1 MRKLFWVGLFLVG
14 IIGSLWTAPQLS
26 NRGDYNSLVLDFR
39 DDVPVSIVQQ
49 QLTAI
54 AQQTGQSPHLN
65 SEFSTGEQLYV
76 LDGDRTLLKTL
87 RRSPLMEIMEA
98 IEPNFEYHTLA
109 APNDPD
115 YGKQW
120 NLRSINVEAAWKET
134 QGEGITVAVIDTG
147 ITPVPDLEGTS
158 FTEGYD
164 FVNDR
169 TDALDD
175 NGHGT
180 HVAGTIAQTTNNNY
194 GVAGIAYKATLMPIK
209 VLDQSGSG
217 TIADIAEAIRFAA
230 DQGADVINM
239 SLGGFG
245 DSQALQDAIAYA
257 HQKNVV
263 LVAAAGNANANS
275 AAFPARYPNVIAVS
289 ALDAAGVK
297 APYSNF
303 GAGVDLA
310 APGGSRDASN
320 PDSIANGIL
329 QETID
334 PETGLSSWR
343 SLQGT
348 SMATPHV
355 AAVAAMLKAVGIDE
369 PDEVASILKSS
380 ARSVQDDPLNHYGA
394 GQLDAGAAVDQA
406 IRGQLSFKD
415 FFRWLNR
422 NGYLSLRFWF
432 DGGIIALWPKVLM
445 VVGSYLLA
453 WLLRT
458 YLPGW
463 GLALSSGL
471 VFGSSGLFFLRG
483 FYVYD
488 LPQWPFRVM
497 GSSVAELGTAIQGS
511 TALNPIFASALIPLG
526 LLALLLG
533 HPTGRLWTIG
543 IGLGMASGLAVTSV
557 VDPQIAWL
565 GDGAIA
571 RGFLLVNAGLCFAIA
586 YLAAKTEV
594 SPR

>member
-1 MRKLFWVGLFLVG
+1 MRKLFWIGLFLVG
-14 IIGSLWTAPQLS
+14 IIGALWTAPQWS
-26 NRGDYNSLVLDFR
+26 NRGDYDSLVLDFR
-39 DDVPVSIVQQ
+39 DDVPIAMVQQ
-49 QLTAI
+49 QLEAI
-54 AQQTGQSPHLN
+54 AQQTGQAPQFN
-65 SEFSTGEQLYV
+65 SEFSTSEQLYV
-76 LDGDRTLLKTL
+76 IEGDRTLLKAL
-87 RRSPLMEIMEA
+87 RRSSLMDVMEA
-98 IEPNFEYHTLA
+98 IEPNFEYRTLA
-109 APNDPD
+109 VPNDPD

-120 NLRSINVEAAWKET
+120 NLRSINVEAAWRET
-134 QGEGITVAVIDTG
+134 QGAGITVAVIDTG
-147 ITPVPDLEGTS
+147 ITPVPDLEGTR
-158 FTEGYD
+158 FAEGYD
-164 FVNDR
+164 FVGDR
-169 TDALDD
+169 TEALDD

-194 GVAGIAYKATLMPIK
+194 GVAGIAYNATLMPIK
-209 VLDQSGSG
+209 VLDRNGSG
-217 TIADIAEAIRFAA
+217 TVADIAEAIRFAA
-230 DQGADVINM
+230 DNGADVINM

-245 DSQALQDAIAYA
+245 ESRALEDAIAYA

-263 LVAAAGNANANS
+263 LVAAAGNANTNS
-275 AAFPARYPNVIAVS
+275 AAFPARYPDVIAVS

-310 APGGSRDASN
+310 APGGSRDPSN

-334 PETGLSSWR
+334 PETGAASWR

-348 SMATPHV
+348 SMAAPHV
-355 AAVAAMLKAVGIDE
+355 SAVAALLKAVGIDE
-369 PDEVASILKSS
+369 PNEITAILKTS

-394 GQLDAGAAVDQA
+394 GQLDAGAAIDQA

-415 FFRWLNR
+415 FFRWLNQ

-432 DGGIIALWPKVLM
+432 DGGIIALWPKVFM

-463 GLALSSGL
+463 GLALSGGL
-471 VFGSSGLFFLRG
+471 IFGSSGLFFLRG

-497 GSSVAELGTAIQGS
+497 GSSMAELGSAIQGS
-511 TALNPIFASALIPLG
+511 AALNPIFASALIPFG
-526 LLALLLG
+526 LLALLVG
-533 HPTGRLWTIG
+533 HPIGRLWTVG
-543 IGLGMASGLAVTSV
+543 IGLGMTAGLAVTAV
-557 VDPQIAWL
+557 VDPQLLWL

-571 RGFLLVNAGLCFAIA
+571 RGFLLMNAGLCFAIA